1 MFRHILIPVDGS
13 PFSASAVRYAGAV
26 ARRSRA
32 RLLLLHVH
40 PPVLVPEFSMLSV
53 EAATGWDQEM
63 RGAQSRHLDELAKTL
78 RDDGLDAGTEILDG
92 EVASVI
98 IERSRRDA
106 DLLVMATHGAGGLA
120 GAWLGSVTDTV
131 IHHVALPALLVR
143 PEEGDPAKA
152 AFERILVA
160 TDGSPA
166 AEAST
171 EHAVHLARM
180 FDAGLTLLRVVPVP
194 AGPASPYI
202 PHAAR
207 LDRDIT
213 RAREEEAERSLAV
226 ASAKIGGSVRVETRV
241 VRAYHTARAILEAI
255 DDSGADLVVV
265 GTHRRTRLARI
276 VLGSVADKIL
286 RAAPVPVLIGHAAA
300 PRRGAR
306 P

>member
-1 MFRHILIPVDGS
+1 MFQHILIPVDGS
-13 PFSASAVRYAGAV
+13 PFSASAVRHAGAV
-26 ARRSRA
+26 ARRAGA
-32 RLLLLHVH
+32 RILLLHVH
-40 PPVLVPEFSMLSV
+40 PPVLVPEFSALSM
-53 EAATGWDQEM
+53 EATTGWDQEI
-63 RGAQSRHLDELAKTL
+63 RDAQSRHLDELARKL
-78 RDDGLDAGTEILDG
+78 RDDGLDVRTEILDG
-92 EVASVI
+92 EVASAI
-98 IERSRRDA
+98 IERSRCDA

-131 IHHVALPALLVR
+131 IHHVTLPALLVR
-143 PEEGDPAKA
+143 PEEGETGEVV
-152 AFERILVA
+152 FERILVA

-171 EHAVHLARM
+171 EQAVNLARM

-207 LDRDIT
+207 LDRDLT
-213 RAREEEAERSLAV
+213 REREEEAERGLAAV
-226 ASAKIGGSVRVETRV
+226 SARIGGSVRLETRV

-255 DDSGADLVVV
+255 EESGADLIAV

-276 VLGSVADKIL
+276 VLGSVADKVL

-300 PRRGAR
+300 PR
-306 P
+306 